1 MMQRNRIT
9 RKPVGERP
17 IDVISMILLGIALG
31 LWALQGFAERRDI
44 EAEQRA
50 AIIRAEG
57 GMSQ

>member
-1 MMQRNRIT
+1 MQRNRIT

-17 IDVISMILLGIALG
+17 IDVISMILLGMAFG
-31 LWALQGFAERRDI
+31 WWALQGFAERRDI
-44 EAEQRA
+44 EARQRA

>member
-17 IDVISMILLGIALG
+17 IDVISMILLGIAVG
-31 LWALQGFAERRDI
+31 LWALQGFDERREL
-44 EAEQRA
+44 EAKQRA

-57 GMSQ
+57 GMTR